1 MRTVCLPLAN
11 VVGNVI
17 AHVPVARVVQCR
29 EPALTTAP
37 FRGAPASRA
46 VKTTFCLWCSLQDFF
61 EAFGVSP
68 GMAWVCQ
75 TPPVP
80 LLMTTSARVRL
91 PSTARD
97 VVTAPL
103 GLPRSWTTPITS
115 PDGSVRT
122 ACSARGAVTTPGPVA
137 RTVRALPWRDAGRD
151 IASHR
156 PRPRVGDRGGPGDD
170 HAARSAPRDLCRL

>member
-17 AHVPVARVVQCR
+17 AHVPVAPEVQCR

-37 FRGAPASRA
+37 LRGAPASRT

-97 VVTAPL
+97 VVAAPL

-122 ACSARGAVTTPGPVA
+122 ACSACALSTQATQRRPDGAAETAIDVASLLRGTYATAFVPTFQTRTPAQAEG
-137 RTVRALPWRDAGRD
+137 GR
-151 IASHR
+151 
-156 PRPRVGDRGGPGDD
+156 PG
-170 HAARSAPRDLCRL
+170 HEGTK